1 MPIETSILLF
11 MNGGVPEG
19 ALDYVL
25 ALSESIYLLC
35 VVALFYG
42 FQKRKLK
49 GAVWVMLVLV
59 LVYVAVGA
67 MKVSFAEPRP
77 ALLIEGI
84 QAFVAE
90 TTPSFPSAHSSL
102 AFASAAILATPIAYL
117 WAALIA
123 LSRVV
128 LGVHF
133 PHDIIFGAILGYALS
148 KVLYN
153 PKMFSLFTK
162 KNILETR
169 RQIFHA
175 FFGIILAFTI
185 YFTEWQTYVLLF
197 ALMLFSS
204 AALSYSIKKQKR
216 LPTVSWVLKT
226 FEREK
231 DIRDLPLKGT
241 VFILMGTLLV
251 SLIFSKEAAFVSV
264 LMIAVGDSVSTL
276 LGRPL
281 GSLKH
286 FHNPLKT
293 IEGTIAGSFAAYVA
307 AAFFVPLNIAVVGAI
322 VFGIVESFDFRGRHI
337 YFDDNLIVPL
347 AIGLAISLI

>member
-1 MPIETSILLF
+1 

-35 VVALFYG
+35 VVALVYG

-59 LVYVAVGA
+59 LVYAVTGA
-67 MKVSFAEPRP
+67 LKVSFAEPRP

-133 PHDIIFGAILGYALS
+133 PHDIIVGAVLGYALS
-148 KVLYN
+148 KILYN
-153 PKMFSLFTK
+153 PKMFALFAK

-175 FFGIILAFTI
+175 FFGILLAFTI
-185 YFTEWQTYVLLF
+185 YFTDRQTYVLLF
-197 ALMLFSS
+197 AFLLFSS
-204 AALSYSIKKQKR
+204 AALSYSIKKQNR
-216 LPTVSWVLKT
+216 LPMISWVLKT
-226 FEREK
+226 FERER
-231 DIRDLPLKGT
+231 DIRNWPLKGS
-241 VFILMGTLLV
+241 VFFIIGALLA
-251 SLIFSKEAAFVSV
+251 SLFFSKEVAFVSV
-264 LMIAVGDSVSTL
+264 LMLAVGDSASTL
-276 LGRPL
+276 IGRPL

-286 FHNPLKT
+286 FHNPFKT
-293 IEGTIAGSFAAYVA
+293 LEGTIAGSFAAYVA
-307 AAFFVPLNIAVVGAI
+307 AAFFVPINMAVVGAV
-322 VFGIVESFDFRGRHI
+322 VFGIVESFDFRGRHM
-337 YFDDNLIVPL
+337 YFDDNIVVPL
-347 AIGLAISLI
+347 AVGLVISLI

>member
-11 MNGGVPEG
+11 MNGSVPLG

-25 ALSESIYLLC
+25 ALSESIYLLLA
-35 VVALFYG
+35 VALVYG

-49 GAVWVMLVLV
+49 GAVWVLLVLV
-59 LVYVAVGA
+59 LVYAVTGA

-77 ALLIEGI
+77 VLLIDGV

-102 AFASAAILATPIAYL
+102 AFAAAAILATPIAYL

-133 PHDIIFGAILGYALS
+133 PHDIIFGALLGHALS
-148 KVLYN
+148 KILYN
-153 PKMFSLFTK
+153 PKMFALFAK
-162 KNILETR
+162 KNLLETR
-169 RQIFHA
+169 RQVFHA

-185 YFTEWQTYVLLF
+185 YFNDRQTYVLLF

-204 AALSYSIKKQKR
+204 AALSYSIKKQMR
-216 LPTVSWVLKT
+216 LPWVSWILKT

-231 DIRDLPLKGT
+231 DIIDWPLRGP
-241 VFILMGTLLV
+241 VFFIIGALLA
-251 SLIFSKEAAFVSV
+251 SLFFSKEVAFVSV
-264 LMIAVGDSVSTL
+264 LMLAVGDSASTL
-276 LGRPL
+276 IGRPL
-281 GSLKH
+281 GSRKH
-286 FHNPLKT
+286 LHNPCKT
-293 IEGTIAGSFAAYVA
+293 IEGTIAGSFAAYIA
-307 AAFFVPLNIAVVGAI
+307 AAFFVPLNMAVIGALA
-322 VFGIVESFDFRGRHI
+322 FGIVESFDFRGRHI
-337 YFDDNLIVPL
+337 YFDDNIIVPL
-347 AIGLAISLI
+347 AVGLVISLI